1 MLTLTAETRRQPVY
15 NLTVEGEHEYF
26 ANGILVGNCDT
37 MRYVTMFVDKGAIWT
52 PEQHAAY
59 ARGDDLHGP
68 EWGDAEPAAAGNAD
82 AVAKEQQYLAEVEAL
97 QAAQM
102 RGLVGR

>member
-1 MLTLTAETRRQPVY
+1 
-15 NLTVEGEHEYF
+15 
-26 ANGILVGNCDT
+26 LVGNT
-37 MRYVTMFVDKGAIWT
+37 SWT

-68 EWGDAEPAAAGNAD
+68 EWGDAEPAAAGNSD
-82 AVAKEQQYLAEVEAL
+82 AAAKEQQYLAEVEAL